1 MGAFLV
7 STDHLGCIAPA
18 VLFSAALLMHLV
30 DCSSVA
36 IGEMRGLPLYTLG
49 YRQLLTLADLAFTAL
64 YVFSTEK
71 AVSHLVLRNLY
82 AFYFVAV

>member
-18 VLFSAALLMHLV
+18 LLFSAALLVHLV

-36 IGEMRGLPLYTLG
+36 VGEMRGLPLYTLG
-49 YRQLLTLADLAFTAL
+49 YRQLLTLADLPLLL
-64 YVFSTEK
+64 YMSFPQK
-71 AVSHLVLRNLY
+71 KL
-82 AFYFVAV
+82 